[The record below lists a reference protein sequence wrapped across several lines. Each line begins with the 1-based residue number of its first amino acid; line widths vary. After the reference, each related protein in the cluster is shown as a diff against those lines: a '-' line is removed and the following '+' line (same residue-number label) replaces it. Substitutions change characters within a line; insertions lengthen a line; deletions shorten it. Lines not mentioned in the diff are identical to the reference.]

1 MKSFYERYYEN
12 AACEAVN
19 GSEEYKNLQKNRQ
32 EIEGTLE
39 EKLKDSGNDL
49 MRLFEEYVDALIEE
63 QEVLL
68 REMYLMGAQDRERM
82 LRGII

>member
-1 MKSFYERYYEN
+1 M
-12 AACEAVN
+12 
-19 GSEEYKNLQKNRQ
+19 QKNRQ